1 MKIYNI
7 TYFCFAISN
16 RETKMTL
23 ARFELALRD
32 SKSRVLTELDDR
44 VWCLLSESDRRPSLC
59 RNLNTRE
66 MHYHYAKEAIM
77 SRLPGFFK
85 EKNQTPT
92 PLQGI
97 EPRFPYRNMASA
109 FPLGD
114 RSKVS
119 ERPES
124 NQRLF
129 EHHLAKILLQSNFLP
144 IEIRSE
150 CQMMFPSST
159 SLS

>member
-1 MKIYNI
+1 MCFVFQTTQIKKRLMINIYYNI
-7 TYFCFAISN
+7 FFDFYLRIQIKN
-16 RETKMTL
+16 VTL

-59 RNLNTRE
+59 WAKNRWGVLWTPNLLFTRE

-92 PLQGI
+92 LLQGI

-119 ERPES
+119 RES
-124 NQRLF
+124 DLNQRPVDIC
-129 EHHLAKILLQSNFLP
+129 LA
-144 IEIRSE
+144 
-150 CQMMFPSST
+150 
-159 SLS
+159 